1 MGDILVQSTAGRK
14 FNMLLLIIFGSS
26 ALLLAAIGIYGLMA
40 SSVQQRTQEIGIRLA
55 LGAQGGVRNM
65 VIFQGM
71 RVALIG
77 VAIGWMASCGLTHF
91 ITSFLFGIKLR
102 DPIVFG
108 VVPAL
113 LSSVALLAIW
123 LPARRASR
131 VDPAEALRHE

>member
-1 MGDILVQSTAGRK
+1 
-14 FNMLLLIIFGSS
+14 MLLLIIFGSS
-26 ALLLAAIGIYGLMA
+26 ALLLTAIGIYGLMA
-40 SSVQQRTQEIGIRLA
+40 SSVQRRTQEIGVRLA
-55 LGAQGGVRNM
+55 LGAQKGDVRNM

-77 VAIGWMASCGLTHF
+77 VAIGWMASCGLTHL
-91 ITSFLFGIKLR
+91 ITSFLFGIKPR
-102 DPIVFG
+102 DPIVFAL
-108 VVPAL
+108 VPAL